1 MKKLL
6 TFTAACALATAL
18 ATGAF
23 AAEYTKGTV
32 KKVDLKGKKVTIIH
46 EELKNLD
53 MPAMTMVFKVADDA
67 MLEKVKEGQEIEFS
81 ADRIN
86 GNLTVVD
93 LKE

>member
-1 MKKLL
+1 MNKLTGFL
-6 TFTAACALATAL
+6 VAAVLGTVAATAAFATD
-18 ATGAF
+18 
-23 AAEYTKGTV
+23 YTRGTV

-53 MPAMTMVFKVADDA
+53 MPAMTMVFRVADEA
-67 MLEKVKEGQEIEFS
+67 MLEKVREGQEIEFS

-86 GNLTVVD
+86 GNLTVIE

>member
-1 MKKLL
+1 MNKLL
-6 TFTAACALATAL
+6 GFFFAGALSTVLATA
-18 ATGAF
+18 AF
-23 AAEYTKGTV
+23 ATEYTKGTV

-53 MPAMTMVFKVADDA
+53 MPAMTMVFRVADDA
-67 MLEKVKEGQEIEFS
+67 MLEKVQEGQEIEFS

-86 GNLTVVD
+86 GNLTVVE